1 MNKMEKVIVKIELD
15 RDDVSAM
22 MRLAGSKL
30 TDEQWDKM
38 KGQECTL
45 NDEDFE
51 DQAVQMKLAF
61 SGFAFCKLLKD
72 E

>member
-30 TDEQWDKM
+30 TDEQW
-38 KGQECTL
+38 GQNER
-45 NDEDFE
+45 
-51 DQAVQMKLAF
+51 
-61 SGFAFCKLLKD
+61 SGMHAQR
-72 E
+72 